1 MTAPPAVLRTS
12 RSRSAKAATAP
23 RSLAVLSVL
32 ALAAAIQVAVIAGDR
47 IHWDSDQAVVGIMAR
62 DILERGAHPVFF
74 YGNAYAGT
82 IDVYWLALVFEMLGQ
97 SVNSYRF
104 AMMVLLGA
112 LIYTVYR
119 TARTR
124 FPRGAALL
132 AAGYLALPPWFFLYK
147 GLTAGVYDVLAI
159 LGGACIYCAFRLEEA
174 SRSGERVLFWTGA
187 LGLAAGAGWWV
198 YPLIVYFFLAIGL
211 WFVIVRPSI
220 FGRPL
225 PYLVFALAF
234 LLGGLPWWLSNL
246 RYHWKSLNAFQ
257 MQSAAL
263 PQFGSQLSTVATQAI
278 PILLGSRPVLD
289 QIEAYPGE
297 LAVSLVL
304 ALVPVLVATCEVW
317 RGRKAIREAPVGE
330 DAARTRGLLLLLL
343 TLALGPVV
351 VSTNRFS
358 YLSEPRFLFP
368 LYAVFPI
375 VFGFAVWRLFTASR
389 LGRGVA
395 VGLLGLALFSSARG
409 LFLPN
414 LYGKYLGRTNDGPL
428 PDLIKELER
437 RQLHSVYASYWVAYR
452 LSFESGERIVATPFG
467 DWDLVRIQR
476 FRERVDQDPHPA
488 FVLYGEEA
496 DELERYLK
504 RRGEAFRR
512 FSLGPFRVSHD
523 IPPASLE
530 ALRRLGDIPP
540 PEEKKAGPGLVS
552 RADRIPIAK
561 DHYEEPGA
569 RRPSGERG

>member
-1 MTAPPAVLRTS
+1 LTP
-12 RSRSAKAATAP
+12 RSAKAATA
-23 RSLAVLSVL
+23 RQSLAVLFVL
-32 ALAAAIQVAVIAGDR
+32 ALAAAIQVAVIAGNR
-47 IHWDSDQAVVGIMAR
+47 VHWDSDQAVVGIMAR

-82 IDVYWLALVFEMLGQ
+82 IDVYWLALVFEVLGE
-97 SVNSYRF
+97 SVDSYRF
-104 AMMVLLGA
+104 ATVVLLGV

-119 TARTR
+119 TTRTR
-124 FPRGAALL
+124 FPRAAALL
-132 AAGYLALPPWFFLYK
+132 AVGYLATPPWFFLYK

-174 SRSGERVLFWTGA
+174 SRRGDRVLLWTGA

-220 FGRPL
+220 FGRPIS
-225 PYLVFALAF
+225 YLVFALAF

-257 MQSAAL
+257 MQSAGL

-304 ALVPVLVATCEVW
+304 AFVPVVVAACEVW
-317 RGRKAIREAPVGE
+317 RLRRAIRDAPVGE
-330 DAARTRGLLLLLL
+330 DTTRTRGLLLLLL
-343 TLALGPVV
+343 TLALGCVV
-351 VSTNRFS
+351 VSTNRFA
-358 YLSEPRFLFP
+358 YLTEPRFLFP

-437 RQLHSVYASYWVAYR
+437 RRLHSGYASYWVAYR

-467 DWDLVRIQR
+467 DWRLVRVGR
-476 FRERVDQDPHPA
+476 FRDRVDKDPRPA
-488 FVLYGEEA
+488 FILYGEEA
-496 DELERYLK
+496 GELERYLK
-504 RRGEAFRR
+504 RRGEAFRQ
-512 FSLGPFRVSHD
+512 FSLGPFRVFHD
-523 IPPASLE
+523 ITSASLE
-530 ALRRLGDIPP
+530 PLRRLGDIPP
-540 PEEKKAGPGLVS
+540 SEGKDDAPGPVTRTSLSHRPSSRFVS
-552 RADRIPIAK
+552 SEAFD
-561 DHYEEPGA
+561 
-569 RRPSGERG
+569 RRPRPHEVEKMHHRT